1 MKPGARSIK
10 TMDCNEVKDLFSTL
24 VEKELSFLE
33 EEEVRRHIEACS
45 GCRQEYGSFEK
56 MMKWLHSVEE
66 VEVPEGF
73 LSGILQKKE
82 ERKGRILRHSKWK
95 LPIQASAM
103 VASLFLVI
111 YLTRIVEVETP
122 RMKEREA
129 KAPATQEGAKEKP
142 PAPKLVGKAE
152 STRRS
157 SPKTESPSVEQPRLR
172 TEEREA
178 LPSLSGKK
186 EPEDK
191 SVKAA
196 AVAPKP
202 PLEIIL
208 KVSDRG
214 KTFSQLKEL
223 IAQYGGETLKAE
235 ENALVASLPFHSF
248 PEFEREVM
256 GLSSP
261 GEADKRMPSQVFKEK
276 AREPAPSSYSEEEPL
291 TVRIL
296 LQSE

>member
-1 MKPGARSIK
+1 
-10 TMDCNEVKDLFSTL
+10 MDCNEVKDLFSTL

-56 MMKWLHSVEE
+56 MMKWLHSAEE

-82 ERKGRILRHSKWK
+82 ERKGRILRPSKWK
-95 LPIQASAM
+95 LPIQAAAM
-103 VASLFLVI
+103 VACLFLVI

-129 KAPATQEGAKEKP
+129 KAPPTQEVAKEKP
-142 PAPKLVGKAE
+142 SAPKLVGKEETA
-152 STRRS
+152 RRS
-157 SPKTESPSVEQPRLR
+157 SPKPESTSVEQPRLK
-172 TEEREA
+172 TGERET

-186 EPEDK
+186 EAEDK

-196 AVAPKP
+196 ALAPKP
-202 PLEIIL
+202 PREIIL
-208 KVSDRG
+208 KVSDRE
-214 KTFSQLKEL
+214 KTFFQLKEL
-223 IAQYGGETLKAE
+223 ITQYGGETLKTE
-235 ENALVASLPFHSF
+235 ENVIVASLPLHSF
-248 PEFEREVM
+248 PEFEREAM

-261 GEADKRMPSQVFKEK
+261 GEADKRIAPQVSKEK
-276 AREPAPSSYSEEEPL
+276 VREPPLSPPSKEESL

-296 LQSE
+296 LESE

>member
-1 MKPGARSIK
+1 
-10 TMDCNEVKDLFSTL
+10 MDCNGVKDLFSSL

-33 EEEVRRHIEACS
+33 EAEVRRHIEACS

-66 VEVPEGF
+66 AEVPEGF

-82 ERKGRILRHSKWK
+82 ERKGRIFLHPKWK
-95 LPIQASAM
+95 LPIQAAAM

-122 RMKEREA
+122 RMTEREA
-129 KAPATQEGAKEKP
+129 KAPATQEEAKEKP
-142 PAPKLVGKAE
+142 PAPKLVGKEE
-152 STRRS
+152 SARRP
-157 SPKTESPSVEQPRLR
+157 SPKTEVTSVEQPRLR
-172 TEEREA
+172 TEERETR
-178 LPSLSGKK
+178 PSLSGKK
-186 EPEDK
+186 EAEDK

-202 PLEIIL
+202 PREIIL
-208 KVSDRG
+208 KVSDRE

-223 IAQYGGETLKAE
+223 ITQYGGETLKAE
-235 ENALVASLPFHSF
+235 EDVLVASLPLHSF
-248 PEFEREVM
+248 PEFEREAM
-256 GLSSP
+256 GLSSS
-261 GEADKRMPSQVFKEK
+261 GEAYQRMPRQVFKEK
-276 AREPAPSSYSEEEPL
+276 VREPPPSPPSEEESL

-296 LQSE
+296 LQPE